1 MSPSG
6 GRCGPKHRPTI
17 DREID
22 LDKLRAAI
30 RGSGKAN
37 DFHQGSPN
45 DAPLGAGVAARPRL
59 QPGQLC
65 HREGRKVDMKL
76 GVALRCIDVAATPL
90 QAWTEGNRMKI
101 SRKDFVTAIAVG
113 AVFFLSS
120 AVAPAQQSSAQI
132 SPEQIARIVAGPDR
146 SEADRTNDLRRKPEQ
161 MLGFIG
167 IRPGIVAL
175 DLSAAGG
182 YTTELLARAIG
193 PSGAVYGQ
201 SRPHGQTA
209 APPPAPEGNSN
220 PSATPSAAPATPAPA
235 RRPSPVALAER
246 DGKLRSAGV
255 PASPIVA
262 VSRPFEDPVPP
273 ELAAERIDLVT
284 LMFNYHDLGHLG
296 VDRAAMNQAVFR
308 ALKPGGLYV
317 IADHSGRPG
326 TDISESGTLHRIEEA
341 FLRQE
346 VEAAGFRLL
355 ELGNFLRN
363 PNDPRD
369 KNTPDPPQPKDE
381 FVLKFAKP

>member
-1 MSPSG
+1 
-6 GRCGPKHRPTI
+6 
-17 DREID
+17 
-22 LDKLRAAI
+22 
-30 RGSGKAN
+30 
-37 DFHQGSPN
+37 
-45 DAPLGAGVAARPRL
+45 
-59 QPGQLC
+59 
-65 HREGRKVDMKL
+65 
-76 GVALRCIDVAATPL
+76 
-90 QAWTEGNRMKI
+90 MKI
-101 SRKDFVTAIAVG
+101 SRKELLAAIAVG

-120 AVAPAQQSSAQI
+120 AVAPAQQSSAQL
-132 SPEQIARIVAGPDR
+132 SSEQIARIVASPDR

-161 MLGFIG
+161 TLGFVG

-193 PSGAVYGQ
+193 PSGTVYGQ
-201 SRPHGQTA
+201 SRPPSQTP

-220 PSATPSAAPATPAPA
+220 PSATPSASSPAPQ

-246 DGKLRSAGV
+246 DGKLRSAGI
-255 PASPIVA
+255 PAAPIVA

-296 VDRAAMNQAVFR
+296 VDRAAMNKAVFR
-308 ALKPGGLYV
+308 ALRPGGLYI

-326 TDISESGTLHRIEEA
+326 TGISESGTLHRIEEA

-346 VEAAGFRLL
+346 VEAAGFKLL
-355 ELGNFLRN
+355 EVGNFLRN

-381 FVLKFAKP
+381 FVLKFVKP